1 MANGAGTPAAT
12 PNPFGP
18 QQPATPMGGG
28 ASPLN
33 TGGGMGGQNMTA
45 GTLGGFGGN
54 LGTAGTLGGQQQ
66 PYTPQMSM
74 GMPQPYQTNT
84 GGFPPGMFPSAPQQ
98 QQPQQQ
104 MQGLQPT
111 QLGTKPEMPQYHP
124 QMPPGMQPAGI
135 NPYQQQMQAQKM
147 LDMQRAQPSVP
158 SFADQ
163 QNLKL
168 IAQQQQPMGL
178 GQQFGMQQ
186 QPRNPTIPLPGQS
199 GYDPRF
205 MGTLGNQPSAPSFAQ
220 NYVQQQQPQP
230 LGQQAAQR
238 QSDMLQG
245 IESLMQSGQ
254 TPTASNRPRRTS
266 RLFGGR

>member
-1 MANGAGTPAAT
+1 
-12 PNPFGP
+12 
-18 QQPATPMGGG
+18 MGGG

-33 TGGGMGGQNMTA
+33 TGGGMGGQQ
-45 GTLGGFGGN
+45 
-54 LGTAGTLGGQQQ
+54 GQQQ

-74 GMPQPYQTNT
+74 GMPQTYQTNT

-135 NPYQQQMQAQKM
+135 NPYQQQMQAQQM
-147 LDMQRAQPSVP
+147 LDMQRAQQVP
-158 SFADQ
+158 Q
-163 QNLKL
+163 QKALF
-168 IAQQQQPMGL
+168 GGSL

-186 QPRNPTIPLPGQS
+186 QQRNPTIPLPGQS

-205 MGTLGNQPSAPSFAQ
+205 TGTLGAPNPMQEQYQQQQAQQLMREKGLLGGQQQPMDLQRLQQKLGMQQQFGMPPPPGMQQQFGMQ
-220 NYVQQQQPQP
+220 QQQQPQP
-230 LGQQAAQR
+230 MGQQAAQR

-245 IESLMQSGQ
+245 IESLLQSGQ